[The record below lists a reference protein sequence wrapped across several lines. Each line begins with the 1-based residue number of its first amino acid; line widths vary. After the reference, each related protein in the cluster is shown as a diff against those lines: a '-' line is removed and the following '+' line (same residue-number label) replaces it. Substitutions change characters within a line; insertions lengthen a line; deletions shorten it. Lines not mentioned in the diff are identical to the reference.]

1 MMIIDRRITWQ
12 GIHQNYSQGH
22 DEMDQVWLELSGLI
36 FLWIE
41 LHFFDITTH
50 SFPSN
55 QFPDELVEWTTW
67 KNFLFTLLLGWK
79 SSLILLN
86 MAWLLYLPFPFKLF
100 TFLHR
105 NWKVTRDFLDGSVNL
120 KNQGLECFI
129 WLITYI
135 PWFPCRVRI
144 LLC

>member
-1 MMIIDRRITWQ
+1 MIIDRRITWQ
-12 GIHQNYSQGH
+12 GIHQKYSQGH

-41 LHFFDITTH
+41 LHFFDITAH
-50 SFPSN
+50 SFRFTFPSN

-79 SSLILLN
+79 SSLILFN

-120 KNQGLECFI
+120 KKSRSWMFHMIDYLHS
-129 WLITYI
+129 LISM
-135 PWFPCRVRI
+135 
-144 LLC
+144 